1 MKRQLAVELLAHTEI
16 NQKAT
21 MRFSL
26 ATLACILVDLLCF
39 CVQFRWFIEG
49 QSDHTNLWMLVCTF
63 AFLAYDV
70 LPTLYLMTLR
80 RTMPAHFNAWI
91 WEALNGDSENLA
103 RQISQLLPNYDQAE
117 FNKLVNSRIE
127 QHNLEQEQLS

>member
-1 MKRQLAVELLAHTEI
+1 MAIELLAHTEI
-16 NQKAT
+16 NAPTTKK
-21 MRFSL
+21 FNL
-26 ATLACILVDLLCF
+26 ATLVCILVDLLCF

-103 RQISQLLPNYDQAE
+103 RQIFQLMPNYDHQDIY
-117 FNKLVNSRIE
+117 KLVQERVE
-127 QHNLEQEQLS
+127 QDNREQE